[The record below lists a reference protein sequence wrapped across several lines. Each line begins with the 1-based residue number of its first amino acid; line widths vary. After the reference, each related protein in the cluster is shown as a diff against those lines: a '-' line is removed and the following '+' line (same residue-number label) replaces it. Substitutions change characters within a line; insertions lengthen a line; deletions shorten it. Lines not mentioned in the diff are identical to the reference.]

1 MPTPE
6 QAALLATDRWRWL
19 ADVLDR
25 WYAEPLEAADG
36 STPEQI
42 AATGIELPTVLVEWF
57 TLVGNRLRLVQDA
70 PTTPKDLTTKDGA
83 VVVWTENQGCWT
95 IRVDGPGD
103 DPVCV
108 LDDDAYPFT
117 PARLTATLHGMLL
130 SDTLVGAWTGERIG
144 PLGQLAPGVR
154 GGFARDAT
162 AAETAAVKAAYE
174 PLPVAGNPFSGE
186 APRGDAATIVRGGHW
201 LEWMTADDAAFA
213 RIDALVCL
221 DPDEGEHE
229 IVLAFEGADPER
241 RRLVESAEGLPDHTM
256 FAEVVGERGHLWMA
270 AGGEDD
276 VRFHVTTRHPEE
288 TVGALLAAVPAGL
301 AEHAVVAVRPARI
314 SVFRVVHP
322 EGRAEY
328 VLPD

>member
-25 WYAEPLEAADG
+25 WYAEPLTAADG
-36 STPEQI
+36 STPEEI
-42 AATGIELPTVLVEWF
+42 AATGTVLPTVLAEWF
-57 TLVGNRLRLVQDA
+57 TLVGNRLRPVQDA
-70 PTTPKDLTTKDGA
+70 PATPKDLDEDGA
-83 VVVWTENQGCWT
+83 VVVWTENQGCWA

-130 SDTLVGAWTGERIG
+130 GDTLVGAWSGHRIG
-144 PLGQLAPGVR
+144 PLGRLAPGVR
-154 GGFARDAT
+154 GGFAKDAT
-162 AAETAAVKAAYE
+162 DAETAAVEAAYA

-186 APRGDAATIVRGGHW
+186 APRADAAAIVRCGHW
-201 LEWMTADDAAFA
+201 LEWMTADDASFA
-213 RIDALVCL
+213 RIGALVDL
-221 DPDEGEHE
+221 DPAGGEHE
-229 IVLAFEGADPER
+229 VVLAFEGASPER
-241 RRLVESAEGLPDHTM
+241 RRLVESAEGFADHPR
-256 FAEVVGERGHLWMA
+256 FAEAVGARGHLGMA
-270 AGGEDD
+270 VCGADD

-288 TVGALLAAVPAGL
+288 TARALLAAVPRQL
-301 AEHAVVAVRPARI
+301 AEHAVLAVRPARI

-322 EGRAEY
+322 EERAEY
-328 VLPD
+328 VPPG